1 MKLGG
6 FSVTL
11 GAVAALALLVV
22 GASGTIAGPT
32 PDSDGDNVKNL
43 VDNCMDVSNPVN
55 TQGIQVDYD
64 RDGYGNQCDGDLNN
78 TGAVNVTDFIL
89 FGTAFGSACGWDGS
103 ACTDANYNPDA
114 DMDASGSIGVTDFV
128 LFGANFL
135 LGTPGPSGLLC
146 ATNSDSSA
154 ERVAR
159 YPIAKERIPCEFLGT
174 YRVKCSGDLIYDENT
189 GVPLRFIIAKKLRP
203 EGLGQEYG
211 HCVYGV

>member
-64 RDGYGNQCDGDLNN
+64 LDGYGNQCDGDLNN
-78 TGAVNVTDFIL
+78 SGATNVTDFVL
-89 FGTAFGSACGWDGS
+89 FGAAFGSACNWDGS
-103 ACTDANYNPDA
+103 ACTEAAYNDLA

-135 LGTPGPSGLLC
+135 LGVPGPSGLLC

-159 YPIAKERIPCEFLGT
+159 YPIAKERVSCEYLGT
-174 YRVKCSGDLIYDENT
+174 YRLKCSGSLIYDEAT
-189 GVPLRFIIAKKLRP
+189 GQPLRYIIAEDIRP
-203 EGLGQEYG
+203 QGAGTAYG
-211 HCVYGV
+211 HCL